1 MVERLTKEKIYDYDL
16 NANKVLNTQNKDYS
30 QRDNEPSGE
39 PETLV
44 GKKLAPFGDLAIREK
59 PPSVLSS
66 QTKHTKR
73 LIDRVRKKNTSIPLS
88 SNNPTYNSA
97 IPSINSEHLLYQPK
111 THETKL
117 TYEELLNIVQKYLID
132 QPPQYITSALDV
144 IIASIRN
151 EDIDMKT
158 KQNDI
163 EQVLISKISEEEL
176 NKVYQLCKS
185 LFDFEVKERDSNFNV
200 EHKEIEMNFQ
210 LEETEN
216 DVDSDNENEYA
227 NEVNEYDKEED
238 DDVDMQVEGNK
249 IKGNVENEISDAIGN
264 NDESEMLSVNA
275 VLMNKFWLQMY
286 IKEVLKVDDSLV
298 LAMESDIMDLLK
310 LSDLRECENKMVG
323 MLKRENFDFIK
334 FMLVNK
340 ELIYYSTKLAKC
352 QNEKER
358 EYIIKEMCNNENGLR
373 LYEKIM
379 NYSKIKKKTS
389 SLLLDTNEQQHN
401 TSINKEHI
409 DDIIKTNYNLD
420 ELTFTNGAHFNSN
433 NKLILPSGTFKQTF
447 PGYEEIHIPPSNTNN
462 SNSNTQQQHHKEIKI
477 SSMLPTWMHRAFQY
491 IHEDDNGNTSLQF
504 INQTLNKIQIKVKDC
519 ALNSDIN
526 MLICAPTS
534 SGKTNIAMLT
544 ILRLISKYR
553 NATSNVVNTN
563 QFKIVYIA
571 PMKAL
576 VKETVGNF
584 SQRLS
589 DYGINVKELS
599 GDINLSK
606 HELEETTVIVTT
618 PEKWDI
624 ITRKAGEKT
633 FTDKVQLLI
642 VDEIHLLHDTRGSV
656 LESIIARTIKQRLQV
671 RIVAL
676 SATLPNYKDV
686 AEFCKVPKQGVFYF
700 DNTYRPIPLEQ
711 LYIGITETK
720 GIKKLLL
727 INEITYNKVIER
739 LNQGKQILVFVHSR
753 KETLRTANMLI
764 ETAMNR
770 KESNKFILSEIKHK
784 EFNEILNSD
793 VQNNIL
799 KDKSLLN
806 LFKHGIG
813 IHHAGMHRDDKELVE
828 EYFNNNYLNIIISTA
843 TLAWGVNLPAHTV
856 IIKGTQVYEP
866 DKGAWCELSH
876 LDIMQMMG
884 RAGRVGYGSSIG
896 EGIIITSYNELQY
909 YLSLLNMQL
918 PIESQ
923 LIPALPD
930 TLNAEIVSGNI
941 SNIKDAVDWMGFTY
955 LYIRMLK
962 KPEVYGISKDM
973 FDKDKHLIKRR
984 SDLIHSCAL
993 LLDKNG
999 LIKYNVKLGEFTST
1013 QLGKVASYYY
1023 IKHQSIGIYNQHLNP
1038 NMNIIDLFRLFSL
1051 SNEFKLIPIRQEEKK
1066 EIEKLLQ
1073 KVPIPVKGSNDEPSS
1088 KINIL
1093 LQAYISNI
1101 SLDSYAISSDMIYVS
1116 QNASRIFKALY
1127 EICIKRAWASLS
1139 VICLNVLKM
1148 IRLRMWST
1156 LSPLRQFGIIPKDI
1170 LHKIESKEQL
1180 TWNRLCE
1187 LNANQIGEILKINK
1201 KNSEGIFKLVH
1212 TFPNIDLT
1220 ANIQPL
1226 TRNCLLIELIV
1237 TPKFK
1242 WNSNYHKHSELFH
1255 IFVEDNDS
1263 EVILH
1268 YETFI
1273 LKQSDFITEST
1284 SSNDV
1289 TAPNEKHI
1297 SFIVPLIEPTPP
1309 QYFIRVIS
1317 DNWLTCE
1324 KLLAIYFKQLVLPE
1338 KFPPYTNLLD
1348 LHLLTYSSLFK
1359 HKRIEAYYAS
1369 KYTTMNAIQTQC
1381 FKSIYE
1387 SNCNIFIGATPG
1399 NGKTQLAEF
1408 AIIKQLLSPKAKA
1421 PIIYICAND
1430 INVNIIYEHFNT
1442 MFMSCFN
1449 NNISI
1454 NVFHGEYTL
1463 DSKLFDKS
1471 DIVVTST
1478 CNWEVFMRRIKRKK
1492 TFNDIPLI
1500 IIDDIHLITKNNCA
1514 LEMALTKVKYNKTLM
1529 NNTRVIVLSTSLS
1542 NPNSICEW
1550 FDIDMTHNCFNFNPN
1565 VRQNKIEIFFY
1576 GYDAIS
1582 NTTRFNLMIKPII
1595 QQINKHCYVN
1605 VNESERERERVVKLS
1620 TMVYVSDVKRAK
1632 IFALQMLASF
1642 NNDGFVR
1649 KCLINNNVIDNY
1661 IDDVNCNLDINNNDK
1676 VLITSLLN
1684 GIGIIHEG
1692 ISMKELQYMLHLYNE
1707 RIIQMLI
1714 ITYNMIHHINTFC
1727 HVVII
1732 ADPIKY
1738 ETSNYGWNCYDIT
1751 DMQEIIGKASI
1762 TYVNSSSSSDNDI
1775 PEHVKAMSRKC
1786 FIFFNNS
1793 KKEFFKKFLL
1803 EGYPLESGLNQCLHN
1818 YLNSEIA
1825 NGVIKN
1831 KQNCVDWLTWT
1842 FYYQRLLKN
1851 PNYYNMKSNTNET
1864 DINQYLSELIEI
1876 ILTDL
1881 HQAQCI
1887 IVNANTNE
1895 ISSTNLGK
1903 IASFYNVSYTTIDAF
1918 NQSCQMI
1925 LTQSNNTNSNNSVA
1939 LKLSEIFTILKT
1951 AYEYEDINYNKDDI
1965 DILYDIAHS
1974 LPQAYLSSDIIN
1986 ALKHSNNDKSTI
1998 SYVFSDPH
2006 NKALILLLCYLSR
2019 IHLPF
2024 IMKNT
2029 VDKVITT
2036 TSKLILS
2043 LVDILS
2049 SLQNLNSTLLTIEL
2063 SQMLVQGMWITQSPL
2078 LQLPT
2083 FTYEKAQMFKNKHID
2098 DVFALINM
2106 ENEDERKM
2114 MLNVNESELKN
2125 IADVCNRYPDIS
2137 MNATVC
2143 NTNMK
2148 TTNVFQGKENIVVV
2162 VELNREWE
2170 DNELSC
2176 VYSECYPC
2184 DKEEAWWVIVG
2195 CIKDNI
2201 LISIK
2206 RVNFVKGIKIPIEFP
2221 APEEEGHYEYKLYLL
2236 CDSWIGCD
2244 QDEDF
2249 SFEVV
2254 NMQ

>member
-1 MVERLTKEKIYDYDL
+1 
-16 NANKVLNTQNKDYS
+16 
-30 QRDNEPSGE
+30 
-39 PETLV
+39 
-44 GKKLAPFGDLAIREK
+44 
-59 PPSVLSS
+59 
-66 QTKHTKR
+66 
-73 LIDRVRKKNTSIPLS
+73 
-88 SNNPTYNSA
+88 
-97 IPSINSEHLLYQPK
+97 
-111 THETKL
+111 
-117 TYEELLNIVQKYLID
+117 
-132 QPPQYITSALDV
+132 
-144 IIASIRN
+144 
-151 EDIDMKT
+151 
-158 KQNDI
+158 
-163 EQVLISKISEEEL
+163 
-176 NKVYQLCKS
+176 
-185 LFDFEVKERDSNFNV
+185 
-200 EHKEIEMNFQ
+200 
-210 LEETEN
+210 
-216 DVDSDNENEYA
+216 
-227 NEVNEYDKEED
+227 
-238 DDVDMQVEGNK
+238 
-249 IKGNVENEISDAIGN
+249 
-264 NDESEMLSVNA
+264 
-275 VLMNKFWLQMY
+275 
-286 IKEVLKVDDSLV
+286 
-298 LAMESDIMDLLK
+298 
-310 LSDLRECENKMVG
+310 
-323 MLKRENFDFIK
+323 
-334 FMLVNK
+334 
-340 ELIYYSTKLAKC
+340 
-352 QNEKER
+352 
-358 EYIIKEMCNNENGLR
+358 
-373 LYEKIM
+373 
-379 NYSKIKKKTS
+379 
-389 SLLLDTNEQQHN
+389 
-401 TSINKEHI
+401 
-409 DDIIKTNYNLD
+409 
-420 ELTFTNGAHFNSN
+420 
-433 NKLILPSGTFKQTF
+433 
-447 PGYEEIHIPPSNTNN
+447 
-462 SNSNTQQQHHKEIKI
+462 
-477 SSMLPTWMHRAFQY
+477 MHRAFQY
-491 IHEDDNGNTSLQF
+491 VHEDDDGNTSLQF
-504 INQTLNKIQIKVKDC
+504 INQTLNKIQAKVKDC
-519 ALNSDIN
+519 ALNSDTN

-534 SGKTNIAMLT
+534 SGKTNIAMLAM
-544 ILRLISKYR
+544 LRLMSKYR
-553 NATSNVVNTN
+553 NCSSNAISTN

-584 SQRLS
+584 SQRLG
-589 DYGINVKELS
+589 DYGVSVKELS

-656 LESIIARTIKQRLQV
+656 LESIIARTVKQRLQV

-686 AEFCKVPKQGVFYF
+686 AEFCRVPKQGVFYF

-727 INEITYNKVIER
+727 INEITYSKVTER
-739 LNQGKQILVFVHSR
+739 LSQGKQILVFVHSR

-764 ETAMNR
+764 ETAVNR

-784 EFNEILNSD
+784 EFSEILNSD
-793 VQNNIL
+793 LQNNIL

-828 EYFNNNYLNIIISTA
+828 EYFNNNYLNVIISTA

-866 DKGAWCELSH
+866 DKGTWCELSH

-896 EGIIITSYNELQY
+896 EGIIITSYTELQY

-923 LIPALPD
+923 LIAALPD
-930 TLNAEIVSGNI
+930 TLNAEIVSGSI
-941 SNIKDAVDWMGFTY
+941 SSVKEAVDWMGFTY

-962 KPEVYGISKDM
+962 KPEVYGIGKETLEKDRY
-973 FDKDKHLIKRR
+973 LIKRR

-999 LIKYNVKLGEFTST
+999 LIKYNAKSGEFTST

-1023 IKHQSIGIYNQHLNP
+1023 IKHQSIGVYNQHLNP

-1226 TRNCLLIELIV
+1226 TRNCLLVELIV

-1268 YETFI
+1268 YETFA
-1273 LKQSDFITEST
+1273 LKQTDFITEPTTTEAS
-1284 SSNDV
+1284 
-1289 TAPNEKHI
+1289 APNDKHI
-1297 SFIVPLIEPTPP
+1297 SFIVPLIEPMPP

-1324 KLLAIYFKQLVLPE
+1324 KLLAIYFKQLILPE
-1338 KFPPYTNLLD
+1338 KFPPYTSLLD
-1348 LHLLTYSSLFK
+1348 LHLLTYPSIFK
-1359 HKRIEAYYAS
+1359 HKRLESYYAS
-1369 KYTTMNAIQTQC
+1369 TYASMNAIQTQC

-1387 SNCNIFIGATPG
+1387 SNCNVFIGATPG

-1408 AIIKQLLSPKAKA
+1408 AIIKQLLSPKVKA
-1421 PIIYICAND
+1421 PIVYICAND
-1430 INVNIIYEHFNT
+1430 TNVNAICGHLIALFTNHFN
-1442 MFMSCFN
+1442 S
-1449 NNISI
+1449 NIAV

-1478 CNWEVFMRRIKRKK
+1478 CNWETFVRRTKRKK
-1492 TFNDIPLI
+1492 NFNDIPLI
-1500 IIDDIHLITKNNCA
+1500 IIDDIHLMAKNNCV
-1514 LEMALTKVKYNKTLM
+1514 LEMALTKLKYNKALM
-1529 NNTRVIVLSTSLS
+1529 HNTRVVILSTSLS

-1565 VRQNKIEIFFY
+1565 VRPNKIEIFFY

-1595 QQINKHCYVN
+1595 QQVNKHCFVTDGD
-1605 VNESERERERVVKLS
+1605 RVVKLS
-1620 TMVYVSDVKRAK
+1620 TMVFVSDVKRAK
-1632 IFALQMLASF
+1632 ILALQMLASF

-1649 KCLINNNVIDNY
+1649 KCLINNAIDNY
-1661 IDDVNCNLDINNNDK
+1661 VDSINCSLDINSNDK

-1684 GIGIIHEG
+1684 GIGIVHEG
-1692 ISMKELQYMLHLYNE
+1692 ISTKELQYILCLYNE
-1707 RIIQMLI
+1707 RVIQVLI
-1714 ITYNMIHHINTFC
+1714 VTYKMIHHINAFC
-1727 HVVII
+1727 HVVVI

-1738 ETSNYGWNCYDIT
+1738 ETSNYGWNSYDIP
-1751 DMQEIIGKASI
+1751 DMQEIMGKASI
-1762 TYVNSSSSSDNDI
+1762 TYSDSSGNAI
-1775 PEHVKAMSRKC
+1775 PEHVKALSRKC
-1786 FIFFNNS
+1786 FIFFSNS
-1793 KKEFFKKFLL
+1793 KKEFYKKFLL
-1803 EGYPLESGLNQCLHN
+1803 EGFPLESALNQCLHN
-1818 YLNSEIA
+1818 YINSEIA
-1825 NGVIKN
+1825 NAVIKT

-1851 PNYYNMKSNTNET
+1851 PNYYNMSSNTNET
-1864 DINQYLSELIEI
+1864 EINRYLSELIEVV
-1876 ILTDL
+1876 LTDL
-1881 HQAQCI
+1881 QQAQCI
-1887 IVNANTNE
+1887 TINANTNE
-1895 ISSTNLGK
+1895 ISATNLGK

-1918 NQSCQMI
+1918 SQSCQMI
-1925 LTQSNNTNSNNSVA
+1925 LTQGSSNNNIS
-1939 LKLSEIFTILKT
+1939 LKLSEIFAILKT
-1951 AYEYEDINYNKDDI
+1951 AYEYEDVDYNKEDI
-1965 DILYDIAHS
+1965 AVLYDIAPD
-1974 LPQAYLSSDIIN
+1974 LPQAYLPSDVRN
-1986 ALKHSNNDKSTI
+1986 ALKHNSEDKAAT

-2006 NKALILLLCYLSR
+2006 NKALMLLLCYLSR
-2019 IHLPF
+2019 IPLPF
-2024 IMKNT
+2024 AMKST
-2029 VDKVITT
+2029 MDKVIAT

-2049 SLQNLNSTLLTIEL
+2049 SLQNLKSTLLAIEL

-2083 FTYEKAQMFKNKHID
+2083 FTYEKAQVFKAKQIE
-2098 DVFALINM
+2098 DVYDLINM
-2106 ENEDERKM
+2106 ENEDERKEL
-2114 MLNVNESELKN
+2114 LNVSETQLKD
-2125 IADVCNRYPDIS
+2125 IADVCNRYPDVS
-2137 MNATVC
+2137 MNVAVY

-2148 TTNVFQGKENIVVV
+2148 TTNVFQGKEAIVVV
-2162 VELNREWE
+2162 VELNREW
-2170 DNELSC
+2170 DDSELSC
-2176 VYSECYPC
+2176 VHSEYYPC
-2184 DKEEAWWVIVG
+2184 AKEEAWWVIVG
-2195 CIKDNI
+2195 SPKDNT

-2206 RVNFVKGIKIPIEFP
+2206 RVSFVKGVKVSIEFP
-2221 APEEEGHYEYKLYLL
+2221 SPEEEGHYEYKLYLFS
-2236 CDSWIGCD
+2236 DAWIGCD

-2254 NMQ
+2254 ICGIFLLKVKVSCTVDIYKFNSIKSHFLCLIYSGELGKFAFSYVL